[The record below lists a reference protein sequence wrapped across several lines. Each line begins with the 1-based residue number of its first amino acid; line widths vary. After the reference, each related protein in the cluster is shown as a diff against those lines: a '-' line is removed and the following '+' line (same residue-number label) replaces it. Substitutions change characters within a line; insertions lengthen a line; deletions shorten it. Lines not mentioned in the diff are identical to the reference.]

1 MCVQTLLGSDQSGK
15 DSKKFSKNYGYI
27 EFVVI
32 PGTFN
37 LDFPKNH
44 DFDDLGKVMAR
55 R

>member
-1 MCVQTLLGSDQSGK
+1 MHVQTLLGSDQSGK
-15 DSKKFSKNYGYI
+15 DSKKFQKNNGYI

-37 LDFPKNH
+37 FDFPENH
-44 DFDDLGKVMAR
+44 DFDDLGNATAR